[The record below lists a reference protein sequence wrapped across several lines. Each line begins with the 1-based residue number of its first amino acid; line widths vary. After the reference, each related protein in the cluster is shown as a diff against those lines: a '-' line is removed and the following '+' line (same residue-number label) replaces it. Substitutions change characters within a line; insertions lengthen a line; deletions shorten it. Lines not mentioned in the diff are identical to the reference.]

1 MGRDRI
7 QVAYHS
13 GSVSRWSVPV
23 LLGRYERPTM
33 QILLNHH
40 SYDSSLLNGR
50 AVHYDRAN
58 MGSPFKIRMVDYRH
72 RSSNKPSTSNKAM
85 ESKELIIAV
94 VTILGSGAAFKF
106 YENVIKNKRESER
119 ELRKEA
125 REENPETMFR
135 DDLLKRVNEMSSSLE
150 VAQSEILRLTQKVA
164 ELETENRY
172 LQREIDILKR
182 A

>member
-1 MGRDRI
+1 
-7 QVAYHS
+7 
-13 GSVSRWSVPV
+13 
-23 LLGRYERPTM
+23 
-33 QILLNHH
+33 
-40 SYDSSLLNGR
+40 
-50 AVHYDRAN
+50 
-58 MGSPFKIRMVDYRH
+58 
-72 RSSNKPSTSNKAM
+72 M

-119 ELRKEA
+119 ELRKEQ
-125 REENPETMFR
+125 REESPETMFR

-150 VAQSEILRLTQKVA
+150 TAQGEILRLTQKVA

-182 A
+182 G